1 KRACRNDQQQDK
13 CFFHNRSVSHDSS
26 RGGCRSVAPRQAWW
40 VSVHLNIPGNG
51 SSGNGHRRMQ
61 VSIWEKSEGMR
72 PITVLN
78 GIIMGSCGSIFIGI
92 AVTLVIFLVLSP
104 DNPSLQREMG
114 PLSVYA
120 GIFAGLTV
128 LSVVSFMGHLRMK
141 AWRWWAQL
149 ALLLAGAGAVYYLL
163 P

>member
-1 KRACRNDQQQDK
+1 
-13 CFFHNRSVSHDSS
+13 
-26 RGGCRSVAPRQAWW
+26 
-40 VSVHLNIPGNG
+40 
-51 SSGNGHRRMQ
+51 
-61 VSIWEKSEGMR
+61 MR

-104 DNPSLQREMG
+104 ENPSLQRELG

-120 GIFAGLTV
+120 GIFAVLTALSV
-128 LSVVSFMGHLRMK
+128 LSFAGHLLMK
-141 AWRWWAQL
+141 WWRWWAQ
-149 ALLLAGAGAVYYLL
+149 AVLLIAGAAAIYYLL

>member
-1 KRACRNDQQQDK
+1 
-13 CFFHNRSVSHDSS
+13 
-26 RGGCRSVAPRQAWW
+26 
-40 VSVHLNIPGNG
+40 
-51 SSGNGHRRMQ
+51 
-61 VSIWEKSEGMR
+61 MR

-128 LSVVSFMGHLRMK
+128 LSVVSFLGHLRMK

-149 ALLLAGAGAVYYLL
+149 VLLLAGAGAVYYLL